1 MLIASLTKPV
11 VASLLILDYDA
22 TALYNLLTE
31 NTDQLVTK
39 HNIAYMQIWHQKLTA
54 KRETNK
60 NK

>member
-1 MLIASLTKPV
+1 MLTASLTKPV

-39 HNIAYMQIWHQKLTA
+39 HNIAYMWIWHQKLTA